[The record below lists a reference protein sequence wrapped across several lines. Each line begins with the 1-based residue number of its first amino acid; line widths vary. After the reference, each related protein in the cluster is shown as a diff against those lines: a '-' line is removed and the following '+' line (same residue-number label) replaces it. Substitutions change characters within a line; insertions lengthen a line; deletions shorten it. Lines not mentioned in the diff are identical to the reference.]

1 MQKRII
7 AAAVLAATPF
17 LGANVAMAEGELPIS
32 ANISIVSDYAFRGIS
47 QTNQRPAI
55 QGGFDYEHDS
65 GLYIGTWASSIS
77 DGSAGI
83 ETNLYGGYA
92 FDLGPIGVDVG
103 LLRYY
108 YPGSD
113 WAAGNTTE
121 AYVGLSWEFLSFT
134 YSHTLTDAFG
144 MDKSKGSK
152 YFDLAASYEILD
164 GLTLDAHYGWSRFRG
179 PGNSGDNYK
188 DWSLGVT
195 KSYGGFDFGLHYI
208 DTDIKGSKHADD
220 RIVLSVSKS
229 F

>member
-7 AAAVLAATPF
+7 AAALVAASPLF
-17 LGANVAMAEGELPIS
+17 AAKVAMAEDLPVS

-47 QTNQRPAI
+47 QSDQRPAI
-55 QGGFDYEHDS
+55 QGGFDYEHSS

-83 ETNLYGGYA
+83 ETNLYGGYTFGA
-92 FDLGPIGVDVG
+92 GPFDFDIG

-108 YPGSD
+108 YPGDDFASL
-113 WAAGNTTE
+113 NTTE
-121 AYVGLSWEFLSFT
+121 LYAGVAWEFLSFT
-134 YSHTLTDAFG
+134 YSRTLTDAFG
-144 MDKSKGSK
+144 LERSKGSS
-152 YFDLAASYEILD
+152 YYDLSASYEVLE
-164 GLTLDAHYGWSRFRG
+164 GLSLDAHYGWSRFKG
-179 PGNSGDNYK
+179 SGNRAANYN

-208 DTDIKGSKHADD
+208 DTDISDDSLADA
-220 RIVLSVSKS
+220 RYVLSVSKA